1 MARTRVLIVD
11 DSVVVRK
18 VLTDALARDPDVE
31 VVGSA
36 ANGSIAL
43 QKITQVNPDVIILD
57 VEMPDM
63 DGVETVKRIRAGW
76 PKLPVIM
83 CSSLTERGADTT
95 LRALANGASDYIAK
109 PSRLDTSRVDAVGY
123 FNAELLAKV
132 KALSAQGS
140 SLPAQAAPVSQGG
153 WGYPATPPQLEQPRV
168 PRIQGPRAPVSVLGI
183 GCSTGGP
190 NALATLFEGLPR
202 DLPVPILIV
211 QHMPPLFTKLLADRL
226 ASSSGLTVTE
236 ARGGDL
242 VEPGCAYV
250 APGDYHMTVVR
261 DGVRMRIALN
271 QEAPEN
277 SCRPAVD
284 VLFRSL
290 SKIYGPGVL
299 ATVLTGMGQD
309 GTRGA
314 RAIVEAGGS
323 LIVQDAATCVVPSM
337 PGAVAAAGLAEEVYP
352 LDRLSQELVFRIRR
366 TLGSSDALLPR
377 RLEA

>member
-18 VLTDALARDPDVE
+18 VLTDALKKDPDVE

-43 QKITQVNPDVIILD
+43 QKITQVNPDVVILD

-109 PSRLDTSRVDAVGY
+109 PSRLDTSRVDAVGS

-132 KALSAQGS
+132 KALSAQGGGS
-140 SLPAQAAPVSQGG
+140 GPMQSTPLSQSG
-153 WGYPATPPQLEQPRV
+153 WGFPAPPQSVQPRV
-168 PRIQGPRAPVSVLGI
+168 ARIQGPRAPVSVLGI

-202 DLPVPILIV
+202 DLHVPILIV

-226 ASSSGLTVTE
+226 AASSGLTVTE

-299 ATVLTGMGQD
+299 ATVMTGMGQD

-352 LDRLSQELVFRIRR
+352 LDRLAQELVFRIRR
-366 TLGSSDALLPR
+366 ASTSDAHLS

>member
-18 VLTDALARDPDVE
+18 ILTDALAKDPGVE

-43 QKITQVNPDVIILD
+43 QKITQVNPDVVILD

-63 DGVETVKRIRAGW
+63 DGVETVRRIRAGW

-109 PSRLDTSRVDAVGY
+109 PSRLDTSRFDAVGY

-132 KALSAQGS
+132 KALSAQVGS
-140 SLPAQAAPVSQGG
+140 VPSHSPAPSQSG
-153 WGYPATPPQLEQPRV
+153 WGYPAPPPGQARAVPRV
-168 PRIQGPRAPVSVLGI
+168 QGPRASVSVLGI

-226 ASSSGLTVTE
+226 AASSGLKVTE

-261 DGVRMRIALN
+261 DGVRVRIALN

-290 SKIYGPGVL
+290 SKMYGPGVL

-337 PGAVAAAGLAEEVYP
+337 PGAVLAAGLAEEVYP
-352 LDRLSQELVFRIRR
+352 LDRLAQELVFRIRR
-366 TLGSSDALLPR
+366 TPGSSDAHLPR

>member
-18 VLTDALARDPDVE
+18 VLADALAKDPEVE

-36 ANGSIAL
+36 ATGSIAL
-43 QKITQVNPDVIILD
+43 QKITQVNPDVVILD

-95 LRALANGASDYIAK
+95 LRALSNGASDYIAK
-109 PSRLDTSRVDAVGY
+109 PSGLDTSRVDAVGS

-132 KALSAQGS
+132 KALSAQAGS
-140 SLPAQAAPVSQGG
+140 GPTHSPPLSQSG
-153 WGYPATPPQLEQPRV
+153 WGYPAPQPVQPRV
-168 PRIQGPRAPVSVLGI
+168 PRVQGPRAPVSVLGI

-226 ASSSGLTVTE
+226 AASSGLKVTE

-261 DGVRMRIALN
+261 DGVRVRIALN

-299 ATVLTGMGQD
+299 ATVMTGMGQD

-323 LIVQDAATCVVPSM
+323 LVVQDAATCVVPSM

-352 LDRLSQELVFRIRR
+352 LNRLAQELVFRIRR
-366 TLGSSDALLPR
+366 ASSSSDAHLSR